1 MNSFC
6 YLITAS
12 EKSDV
17 SLHNA
22 FKICPINPP
31 TFQKAANPVAF
42 SAGTWYNNSNKNPGK
57 IAETSRGENMK
68 HKPLPIG
75 VEDFKR
81 LVDNGYYF
89 IDKTL
94 MIKELLENKET
105 VNLFTR
111 PRRFGKTLN
120 MSMLQRFFE
129 ATEKS
134 NAYLFDGLKIAA
146 YPEYMAYQGQYP
158 VISISLKSMKQ
169 KNFTLAF
176 ETYKYLIKSE
186 YSRHKDFIFSKNILD
201 EEEKARYL
209 SFIQVDATETMY
221 NQAIG
226 FLSNCLKKAYQQN
239 VIILIDEYDVPL
251 ENAYHEG
258 FYDDMTNLIR
268 SCFESALKTN
278 PSLEF
283 AVLTGCLRVSRESI
297 FTGLNN
303 LKTYSITKN
312 KFSQYFGFTQEEMQ
326 EILQTFSLEQYA
338 GTIAKWYDGYRF
350 GLTEIYNPWSVLNCI
365 DSYLQNDMVACE
377 PYWSNT
383 SSNRI
388 VKRLIEESNERTKSM
403 VEELI
408 NGTPIH
414 TQIFEDVTYGTID
427 VNQDYIWS
435 FLLFT
440 GYLKIISCETI
451 GDETYYDMVIP
462 NVEIK
467 SIYKNTIR
475 SWFID
480 HLNRDSRTDILESV
494 IHADAEKLED
504 LLCTWLTNT
513 ISCFDEQENYYH
525 GFVTGL
531 VSGFNGYMV
540 VSNRESGNGR
550 FDLVIK
556 QRSRWHHAAILEF
569 KVVEKYN
576 QMTKACEDALRQIE
590 EKDYEASLRDEQYE
604 NIAKLGICF
613 CQKRCRVK
621 SGGVDHFE
629 Y

>member
-1 MNSFC
+1 
-6 YLITAS
+6 
-12 EKSDV
+12 
-17 SLHNA
+17 
-22 FKICPINPP
+22 
-31 TFQKAANPVAF
+31 
-42 SAGTWYNNSNKNPGK
+42 
-57 IAETSRGENMK
+57 MK

-81 LVDNGYYF
+81 LVDNEYYF

-158 VISISLKSMKQ
+158 VISISLKSMKRASYQEAYFEYVKLLSDEFERHEIILQSDAVSEEDKLEFQ
-169 KNFTLAF
+169 K
-176 ETYKYLIKSE
+176 IKKRIAEPKE
-186 YSRHKDFIFSKNILD
+186 YNSAVKLLSK
-201 EEEKARYL
+201 
-209 SFIQVDATETMY
+209 
-221 NQAIG
+221 
-226 FLSNCLKKAYQQN
+226 CLQKVYQKN

-268 SCFESALKTN
+268 NCFESALKTN

-312 KFSQYFGFTQEEMQ
+312 KFSQYFGFTQEEMK

-440 GYLKIISCETI
+440 GYLKIISCETV

-480 HLNRDSRTDILESV
+480 HINRDRRTDILESV

-550 FDLVIK
+550 FDLVVK

-621 SGGVDHFE
+621 SGGVDHFD

>member
-1 MNSFC
+1 
-6 YLITAS
+6 
-12 EKSDV
+12 
-17 SLHNA
+17 
-22 FKICPINPP
+22 
-31 TFQKAANPVAF
+31 
-42 SAGTWYNNSNKNPGK
+42 
-57 IAETSRGENMK
+57 MK

-81 LVDNGYYF
+81 LVDNEYYF

-134 NAYLFDGLKIAA
+134 NAYLFDSLKIAA
-146 YPEYMAYQGQYP
+146 YPEYMAYQGKYP

-186 YSRHKDFIFSKNILD
+186 YSRHKDFIFSRNVLD

-326 EILQTFSLEQYA
+326 EILQNFSLKQYA
-338 GTIAKWYDGYRF
+338 ETIAKWYDGYRF

-414 TQIFEDVTYGTID
+414 TQIFKDVTYGTID

-440 GYLKIISCETI
+440 GYLKIISCETV

-480 HLNRDSRTDILESV
+480 HINRDSRTDILESV

-513 ISCFDEQENYYH
+513 ISCFDEQENYYL

-550 FDLVIK
+550 FDLVVK

>member
-1 MNSFC
+1 
-6 YLITAS
+6 
-12 EKSDV
+12 
-17 SLHNA
+17 
-22 FKICPINPP
+22 
-31 TFQKAANPVAF
+31 
-42 SAGTWYNNSNKNPGK
+42 
-57 IAETSRGENMK
+57 MK

-89 IDKTL
+89 VDKTL

-146 YPEYMAYQGQYP
+146 YPEYMVYQGQYP
-158 VISISLKSMKQ
+158 VISISLKSMKRASYQEAYFEYVKLLSDEFERHETILQSDAVSEEDKLEFQ
-169 KNFTLAF
+169 K
-176 ETYKYLIKSE
+176 IKRRIAEPKE
-186 YSRHKDFIFSKNILD
+186 YNSAVKLLSK
-201 EEEKARYL
+201 
-209 SFIQVDATETMY
+209 
-221 NQAIG
+221 
-226 FLSNCLKKAYQQN
+226 CLQKVYQKN

-312 KFSQYFGFTQEEMQ
+312 KFSQYFGFTQAEMQ

-338 GTIAKWYDGYRF
+338 RTIAKWYDGYRF

-480 HLNRDSRTDILESV
+480 HVNRDSRTDILESV

-550 FDLVIK
+550 FDLVVK

-576 QMTKACEDALRQIE
+576 QMTKACEDALKQIE

-621 SGGVDHFE
+621 SGGVDHFD

>member
-1 MNSFC
+1 
-6 YLITAS
+6 
-12 EKSDV
+12 
-17 SLHNA
+17 
-22 FKICPINPP
+22 
-31 TFQKAANPVAF
+31 
-42 SAGTWYNNSNKNPGK
+42 
-57 IAETSRGENMK
+57 MK

-158 VISISLKSMKQ
+158 VISISLKSMKRASYQEAYFEYVKLLSDEFERHEIILQSDAVSEEDKLEFQ
-169 KNFTLAF
+169 K
-176 ETYKYLIKSE
+176 IKKRIAEPKE
-186 YSRHKDFIFSKNILD
+186 YNSAVKLLSK
-201 EEEKARYL
+201 
-209 SFIQVDATETMY
+209 
-221 NQAIG
+221 
-226 FLSNCLKKAYQQN
+226 CLQKVYQKN

-312 KFSQYFGFTQEEMQ
+312 KFSQYFGFTQAEMQ
-326 EILQTFSLEQYA
+326 EILQNFSLEQYA

-440 GYLKIISCETI
+440 GYLKIISCETV

-480 HLNRDSRTDILESV
+480 HINRDSRTDILESI

-531 VSGFNGYMV
+531 VSGFSGYMV

-550 FDLVIK
+550 FDLVVK

-613 CQKRCRVK
+613 CRKRCRVK
-621 SGGVDHFE
+621 SGGVDHFD

>member
-1 MNSFC
+1 
-6 YLITAS
+6 
-12 EKSDV
+12 
-17 SLHNA
+17 
-22 FKICPINPP
+22 
-31 TFQKAANPVAF
+31 
-42 SAGTWYNNSNKNPGK
+42 
-57 IAETSRGENMK
+57 MK

-81 LVDNGYYF
+81 LVDNEYYF

-94 MIKELLENKET
+94 MIKELLENKES

-146 YPEYMAYQGQYP
+146 YPEYMAYQGRYP

-169 KNFTLAF
+169 ASYTDAFYMYKNLIAKEYEKHKIILESNQILESEKEIFQNIMEQRADQNVYLNSIRTLSDILA
-176 ETYKYLIKSE
+176 KY
-186 YSRHKDFIFSKNILD
+186 Y
-201 EEEKARYL
+201 EK
-209 SFIQVDATETMY
+209 
-221 NQAIG
+221 
-226 FLSNCLKKAYQQN
+226 N

-251 ENAYHEG
+251 ENAYHED

-312 KFSQYFGFTQEEMQ
+312 KFSQYFGFTQGEMK
-326 EILQTFSLEQYA
+326 EILQAFSLEQYA

-480 HLNRDSRTDILESV
+480 HINRDSRTDILESV

-531 VSGFNGYMV
+531 VSGFSGYMV

-550 FDLVIK
+550 FDLVVK
-556 QRSRWHHAAILEF
+556 QRSRWHYAAILEF
-569 KVVEKYN
+569 KIVEKYN

-621 SGGVDHFE
+621 SGGVDHFN

>member
-1 MNSFC
+1 MPYQS
-6 YLITAS
+6 
-12 EKSDV
+12 
-17 SLHNA
+17 
-22 FKICPINPP
+22 P
-31 TFQKAANPVAF
+31 TFKKAANPVAF
-42 SAGTWYNNSNKNPGK
+42 SARTWYNNNNKDSGK

-89 IDKTL
+89 VDKTL
-94 MIKELLENKET
+94 MIKELLENKGT

-158 VISISLKSMKQ
+158 VISVSLKSMKQ
-169 KNFTLAF
+169 ASYTNAFYMYKN
-176 ETYKYLIKSE
+176 LIAKE
-186 YSRHKDFIFSKNILD
+186 YEKHKIILESNQILD
-201 EEEKARYL
+201 SEKEVFQNIMEQRADQNVYL
-209 SFIQVDATETMY
+209 NSIRT
-221 NQAIG
+221 
-226 FLSNCLKKAYQQN
+226 LSDILAKYYEKN

-312 KFSQYFGFTQEEMQ
+312 KFSQYFGFTQEEMKG
-326 EILQTFSLEQYA
+326 ILQTFSLEQYA

-480 HLNRDSRTDILESV
+480 HINRDSRTDILESV

-550 FDLVIK
+550 FDLVVK

-576 QMTKACEDALRQIE
+576 QMTKACEDALKQIE

>member
-1 MNSFC
+1 M
-6 YLITAS
+6 
-12 EKSDV
+12 
-17 SLHNA
+17 
-22 FKICPINPP
+22 
-31 TFQKAANPVAF
+31 QKQ
-42 SAGTWYNNSNKNPGK
+42 
-57 IAETSRGENMK
+57 AEVRNVK

-89 IDKTL
+89 VDKTL
-94 MIKELLENKET
+94 MIKELLENKES

-129 ATEKS
+129 ATENS

-158 VISISLKSMKQ
+158 VISVSLKSMKQ

-186 YSRHKDFIFSKNILD
+186 YSRHKDFIFSKNVLD

-209 SFIQVDATETMY
+209 SFIHVDATETMY

-338 GTIAKWYDGYRF
+338 ETIAKWYDGYRF

-440 GYLKIISCETI
+440 GYLKIISCETV

-480 HLNRDSRTDILESV
+480 HINRDSRTDILESV

-550 FDLVIK
+550 FDLVVK

>member
-1 MNSFC
+1 
-6 YLITAS
+6 
-12 EKSDV
+12 
-17 SLHNA
+17 
-22 FKICPINPP
+22 
-31 TFQKAANPVAF
+31 
-42 SAGTWYNNSNKNPGK
+42 
-57 IAETSRGENMK
+57 MK

-134 NAYLFDGLKIAA
+134 NAYLFGDLKIAA

-158 VISISLKSMKQ
+158 VISVSLKSMKQ
-169 KNFTLAF
+169 ASYTDAFYMYKN
-176 ETYKYLIKSE
+176 LIAKE
-186 YSRHKDFIFSKNILD
+186 YEKHKIILESNQILD
-201 EEEKARYL
+201 SEKEVFQNIMEQRADQNVYL
-209 SFIQVDATETMY
+209 NSIRT
-221 NQAIG
+221 
-226 FLSNCLKKAYQQN
+226 LSDILAKYYEKN

-326 EILQTFSLEQYA
+326 EILQNFSLEQYA

-440 GYLKIISCETI
+440 GYLKIISCETV

-480 HLNRDSRTDILESV
+480 HINRDSRTDILESV

-550 FDLVIK
+550 FDLVVK

>member
-1 MNSFC
+1 
-6 YLITAS
+6 
-12 EKSDV
+12 
-17 SLHNA
+17 
-22 FKICPINPP
+22 
-31 TFQKAANPVAF
+31 
-42 SAGTWYNNSNKNPGK
+42 
-57 IAETSRGENMK
+57 MK

-81 LVDNGYYF
+81 LVDNEYYF

-158 VISISLKSMKQ
+158 VISISLKSMKRASYQEAYFEYVKLLSDEFERHEIILQSDAVSEEDKLEFQ
-169 KNFTLAF
+169 K
-176 ETYKYLIKSE
+176 IKKRIAEPKE
-186 YSRHKDFIFSKNILD
+186 YNSAVKLLSK
-201 EEEKARYL
+201 
-209 SFIQVDATETMY
+209 
-221 NQAIG
+221 
-226 FLSNCLKKAYQQN
+226 CLQKVYQKN

-268 SCFESALKTN
+268 NCFESALKTN

-312 KFSQYFGFTQEEMQ
+312 KFSQYFGFTQEEMK

-440 GYLKIISCETI
+440 GYLKIISCETV

-480 HLNRDSRTDILESV
+480 HINRDRRTDILESV

-550 FDLVIK
+550 FDLVVK

-621 SGGVDHFE
+621 SGGIDRFE

>member
-1 MNSFC
+1 MPYQS
-6 YLITAS
+6 
-12 EKSDV
+12 
-17 SLHNA
+17 
-22 FKICPINPP
+22 P

-42 SAGTWYNNSNKNPGK
+42 SAGTWYNNNNKNPGK

-89 IDKTL
+89 VDKTL

-158 VISISLKSMKQ
+158 VISVSLKSMKQ
-169 KNFTLAF
+169 ANYTNAFYMYKN
-176 ETYKYLIKSE
+176 LIAKE
-186 YSRHKDFIFSKNILD
+186 YEKHKIILESDKILD
-201 EEEKARYL
+201 SEKEVFQNIMEQRADQNVYL
-209 SFIQVDATETMY
+209 NSIRT
-221 NQAIG
+221 
-226 FLSNCLKKAYQQN
+226 LSDILAKYYEKN

-312 KFSQYFGFTQEEMQ
+312 KFSQYFGFTQEEMK

-480 HLNRDSRTDILESV
+480 HVNRDSRTDILESV

-550 FDLVIK
+550 FDLVVK

-590 EKDYEASLRDEQYE
+590 EKDYEASLQDEQYE

>member
-1 MNSFC
+1 
-6 YLITAS
+6 
-12 EKSDV
+12 
-17 SLHNA
+17 
-22 FKICPINPP
+22 
-31 TFQKAANPVAF
+31 
-42 SAGTWYNNSNKNPGK
+42 
-57 IAETSRGENMK
+57 MK

-75 VEDFKR
+75 IEDFKR
-81 LVDNGYYF
+81 LVDNEYYF

-169 KNFTLAF
+169 ASYTDAFYMYKN
-176 ETYKYLIKSE
+176 LIAKE
-186 YSRHKDFIFSKNILD
+186 YEKHKIILESNQILD
-201 EEEKARYL
+201 SEKEVFQNIMEQRADQNVYL
-209 SFIQVDATETMY
+209 NSIRT
-221 NQAIG
+221 
-226 FLSNCLKKAYQQN
+226 LSDILAKYYEKN

-312 KFSQYFGFTQEEMQ
+312 KFSQYFGFTQAEMQ

-338 GTIAKWYDGYRF
+338 ETIAKWYDGYRF

-440 GYLKIISCETI
+440 GYLKIISCETV

-480 HLNRDSRTDILESV
+480 HINRDSRTDILESV

-550 FDLVIK
+550 FDLVVK

>member
-1 MNSFC
+1 
-6 YLITAS
+6 
-12 EKSDV
+12 
-17 SLHNA
+17 
-22 FKICPINPP
+22 
-31 TFQKAANPVAF
+31 
-42 SAGTWYNNSNKNPGK
+42 
-57 IAETSRGENMK
+57 MK

-158 VISISLKSMKQ
+158 VISVSLKSMKQ
-169 KNFTLAF
+169 ASYTNAFYMYKN
-176 ETYKYLIKSE
+176 LIAKE
-186 YSRHKDFIFSKNILD
+186 YEKHKIILESNQILD
-201 EEEKARYL
+201 SEKEVFQNIMEQRADQNVYL
-209 SFIQVDATETMY
+209 NSIRT
-221 NQAIG
+221 
-226 FLSNCLKKAYQQN
+226 LSDILAKYYEKN

-312 KFSQYFGFTQEEMQ
+312 KFSQYFGFTQAEMQ

-338 GTIAKWYDGYRF
+338 ETIAKWYDGYRF

-440 GYLKIISCETI
+440 GYLKIISCETF

-480 HLNRDSRTDILESV
+480 HINRDSRTDILESV

-550 FDLVIK
+550 FDLVVK

-613 CQKRCRVK
+613 CRKRCRVK
-621 SGGVDHFE
+621 SGGVDHFD

>member
-1 MNSFC
+1 M
-6 YLITAS
+6 T
-12 EKSDV
+12 
-17 SLHNA
+17 
-22 FKICPINPP
+22 
-31 TFQKAANPVAF
+31 
-42 SAGTWYNNSNKNPGK
+42 
-57 IAETSRGENMK
+57 
-68 HKPLPIG
+68 
-75 VEDFKR
+75 
-81 LVDNGYYF
+81 
-89 IDKTL
+89 
-94 MIKELLENKET
+94 
-105 VNLFTR
+105 
-111 PRRFGKTLN
+111 
-120 MSMLQRFFE
+120 
-129 ATEKS
+129 
-134 NAYLFDGLKIAA
+134 
-146 YPEYMAYQGQYP
+146 YQGQYP

-169 KNFTLAF
+169 ACYTDAFYMYKN
-176 ETYKYLIKSE
+176 LIAKE
-186 YSRHKDFIFSKNILD
+186 YEKHKIILESNQILD
-201 EEEKARYL
+201 SEKEVFQNIMEQRADQNVYL
-209 SFIQVDATETMY
+209 NSIRT
-221 NQAIG
+221 
-226 FLSNCLKKAYQQN
+226 LSDILAKYYEKN

-312 KFSQYFGFTQEEMQ
+312 KFSQYFGFTQEEMK
-326 EILQTFSLEQYA
+326 EILQAFSLEQYA

-475 SWFID
+475 
-480 HLNRDSRTDILESV
+480 
-494 IHADAEKLED
+494 
-504 LLCTWLTNT
+504 
-513 ISCFDEQENYYH
+513 
-525 GFVTGL
+525 
-531 VSGFNGYMV
+531 
-540 VSNRESGNGR
+540 
-550 FDLVIK
+550 
-556 QRSRWHHAAILEF
+556 
-569 KVVEKYN
+569 
-576 QMTKACEDALRQIE
+576 
-590 EKDYEASLRDEQYE
+590 
-604 NIAKLGICF
+604 
-613 CQKRCRVK
+613 
-621 SGGVDHFE
+621 
-629 Y
+629 

>member
-1 MNSFC
+1 
-6 YLITAS
+6 
-12 EKSDV
+12 
-17 SLHNA
+17 
-22 FKICPINPP
+22 
-31 TFQKAANPVAF
+31 
-42 SAGTWYNNSNKNPGK
+42 
-57 IAETSRGENMK
+57 MK

-81 LVDNGYYF
+81 LVDNEYYF
-89 IDKTL
+89 VDKTL

-158 VISISLKSMKQ
+158 VISISLKSMKRASYQEAYFEYVKLLSDEFERHEIILQSDLVSEEDKLEFQ
-169 KNFTLAF
+169 K
-176 ETYKYLIKSE
+176 IKKRIAEPKE
-186 YSRHKDFIFSKNILD
+186 YNSAVKLLSK
-201 EEEKARYL
+201 
-209 SFIQVDATETMY
+209 
-221 NQAIG
+221 
-226 FLSNCLKKAYQQN
+226 CLQKVYQKN

-312 KFSQYFGFTQEEMQ
+312 KFSQYFGFTQEEMK
-326 EILQTFSLEQYA
+326 EILQAFSLEQYA

-480 HLNRDSRTDILESV
+480 HINRDSRTDILESV

-550 FDLVIK
+550 FDLVVK

-613 CQKRCRVK
+613 CRKRCRVK
-621 SGGVDHFE
+621 SGGVDHFD

>member
-1 MNSFC
+1 
-6 YLITAS
+6 
-12 EKSDV
+12 
-17 SLHNA
+17 
-22 FKICPINPP
+22 
-31 TFQKAANPVAF
+31 
-42 SAGTWYNNSNKNPGK
+42 
-57 IAETSRGENMK
+57 MK

-81 LVDNGYYF
+81 LVDNEYYF
-89 IDKTL
+89 VDKTL

-158 VISISLKSMKQ
+158 VISISLKSMKRASYQEAYFEYVKLLSDEFERHEIILQSDLVSEEDKLEFQ
-169 KNFTLAF
+169 K
-176 ETYKYLIKSE
+176 IKKRIAEPKE
-186 YSRHKDFIFSKNILD
+186 YNSAVKLLSK
-201 EEEKARYL
+201 
-209 SFIQVDATETMY
+209 
-221 NQAIG
+221 
-226 FLSNCLKKAYQQN
+226 CLQKVYQKN

-312 KFSQYFGFTQEEMQ
+312 KFSQYFGFTQEEMK
-326 EILQTFSLEQYA
+326 EILQAFSLEQYA

-480 HLNRDSRTDILESV
+480 HINRDSRTDILESV

-504 LLCTWLTNT
+504 LLCTWLTTT

-550 FDLVIK
+550 FDLVVK

-576 QMTKACEDALRQIE
+576 QMTKACEDALKQIE

>member
-1 MNSFC
+1 
-6 YLITAS
+6 
-12 EKSDV
+12 
-17 SLHNA
+17 
-22 FKICPINPP
+22 
-31 TFQKAANPVAF
+31 
-42 SAGTWYNNSNKNPGK
+42 
-57 IAETSRGENMK
+57 MK

-89 IDKTL
+89 VDKTL

-134 NAYLFDGLKIAA
+134 NAYLFDGLKISA

-158 VISISLKSMKQ
+158 VISISLKSMKRASYQEAYFEYVKLLSDEFERHEIILQSDAVSEEDKLEFQ
-169 KNFTLAF
+169 K
-176 ETYKYLIKSE
+176 IKRRIAEPKE
-186 YSRHKDFIFSKNILD
+186 YNSAVKLLSK
-201 EEEKARYL
+201 
-209 SFIQVDATETMY
+209 
-221 NQAIG
+221 
-226 FLSNCLKKAYQQN
+226 CLQKVYQKN

-312 KFSQYFGFTQEEMQ
+312 KFSQYFGFTQEEMK

-480 HLNRDSRTDILESV
+480 HVNRDSRTDILESV

-531 VSGFNGYMV
+531 VSGFSGYMV

-550 FDLVIK
+550 FDLVVK

>member
-1 MNSFC
+1 
-6 YLITAS
+6 
-12 EKSDV
+12 
-17 SLHNA
+17 
-22 FKICPINPP
+22 
-31 TFQKAANPVAF
+31 
-42 SAGTWYNNSNKNPGK
+42 
-57 IAETSRGENMK
+57 MK

-158 VISISLKSMKQ
+158 VISVSLKSMKQ

-186 YSRHKDFIFSKNILD
+186 YSRHKDFIFSRNVLD

-268 SCFESALKTN
+268 NCFESALKTN

-312 KFSQYFGFTQEEMQ
+312 KFSQYFGFTQEEMK
-326 EILQTFSLEQYA
+326 EILQNFSLEQYA
-338 GTIAKWYDGYRF
+338 ETIAKWYDGYRF

-440 GYLKIISCETI
+440 GYLKIISCKTV

-480 HLNRDSRTDILESV
+480 HINRDSRTDILESV

-550 FDLVIK
+550 FDLVVK

>member
-1 MNSFC
+1 MPYQS
-6 YLITAS
+6 
-12 EKSDV
+12 
-17 SLHNA
+17 
-22 FKICPINPP
+22 P
-31 TFQKAANPVAF
+31 TFKKAANPVAF
-42 SAGTWYNNSNKNPGK
+42 SAGTWYNNNNKNPGK
-57 IAETSRGENMK
+57 ITETSRGENMK

-89 IDKTL
+89 VDKTL

-169 KNFTLAF
+169 ASYTDAFYMYKN
-176 ETYKYLIKSE
+176 LIAKE
-186 YSRHKDFIFSKNILD
+186 YEKHKIILESNKILD
-201 EEEKARYL
+201 SEKEVFQNIIEPRADQNVFLNSIRTL
-209 SFIQVDATETMY
+209 SDILAKYYE
-221 NQAIG
+221 
-226 FLSNCLKKAYQQN
+226 KN

-312 KFSQYFGFTQEEMQ
+312 KFSQYFGFTQAEMQ

-440 GYLKIISCETI
+440 GYLKIISCETV

-480 HLNRDSRTDILESV
+480 HVNRDSRTDILESV

-531 VSGFNGYMV
+531 VSGFSGYMV

-550 FDLVIK
+550 FDLVVK

>member
-1 MNSFC
+1 
-6 YLITAS
+6 
-12 EKSDV
+12 
-17 SLHNA
+17 
-22 FKICPINPP
+22 
-31 TFQKAANPVAF
+31 
-42 SAGTWYNNSNKNPGK
+42 
-57 IAETSRGENMK
+57 MK

-81 LVDNGYYF
+81 LVDNEYYF
-89 IDKTL
+89 VDKTL

-158 VISISLKSMKQ
+158 VISISLKSMKRASYQEAYFEYVKLLSDEFERHEIILQSDLVSEEDKLEFQ
-169 KNFTLAF
+169 K
-176 ETYKYLIKSE
+176 IKKRIAEPKE
-186 YSRHKDFIFSKNILD
+186 YNSAVKLLSK
-201 EEEKARYL
+201 
-209 SFIQVDATETMY
+209 
-221 NQAIG
+221 
-226 FLSNCLKKAYQQN
+226 CLQKVYQKN

-312 KFSQYFGFTQEEMQ
+312 KFSQYFGFTQEEMK
-326 EILQTFSLEQYA
+326 EILQAFSLEQYA

-480 HLNRDSRTDILESV
+480 HINRDSRTDILESV

-531 VSGFNGYMV
+531 VSGFSGYMV

-550 FDLVIK
+550 FDLVVK

>member
-1 MNSFC
+1 MPYQFS
-6 YLITAS
+6 T
-12 EKSDV
+12 
-17 SLHNA
+17 
-22 FKICPINPP
+22 FK
-31 TFQKAANPVAF
+31 KAANPVAF
-42 SAGTWYNNSNKNPGK
+42 SAGTWYNNNNKNPSK

-81 LVDNGYYF
+81 LVDNEYYF
-89 IDKTL
+89 VDKTL

-134 NAYLFDGLKIAA
+134 NAYLFDSLKIAA

-176 ETYKYLIKSE
+176 DTYKYLIKYE
-186 YSRHKDFIFSKNILD
+186 YSRHKDFIFSKNVLD

-312 KFSQYFGFTQEEMQ
+312 KFSQYFGFTHEEMK

-480 HLNRDSRTDILESV
+480 HINRDSRTDILESV

-550 FDLVIK
+550 FDLVVK

-576 QMTKACEDALRQIE
+576 QMTKACEDALKQIE

>member
-1 MNSFC
+1 
-6 YLITAS
+6 
-12 EKSDV
+12 
-17 SLHNA
+17 
-22 FKICPINPP
+22 
-31 TFQKAANPVAF
+31 
-42 SAGTWYNNSNKNPGK
+42 
-57 IAETSRGENMK
+57 MK

-89 IDKTL
+89 VDKTL

-158 VISISLKSMKQ
+158 VISVSLKSMKQ

-186 YSRHKDFIFSKNILD
+186 YSRHKDFIFSRNVLD

-312 KFSQYFGFTQEEMQ
+312 KFSQYFGFTQEEMK

-440 GYLKIISCETI
+440 GYLKIISCKTV

-467 SIYKNTIR
+467 SIYMNTIR

-480 HLNRDSRTDILESV
+480 HINRDSRTDILESV

-531 VSGFNGYMV
+531 VSGFSGYMV
-540 VSNRESGNGR
+540 VSNRESDNGR
-550 FDLVIK
+550 FDLVVK

>member
-1 MNSFC
+1 
-6 YLITAS
+6 
-12 EKSDV
+12 
-17 SLHNA
+17 
-22 FKICPINPP
+22 
-31 TFQKAANPVAF
+31 
-42 SAGTWYNNSNKNPGK
+42 
-57 IAETSRGENMK
+57 MK

-81 LVDNGYYF
+81 LVDNEYYF
-89 IDKTL
+89 VDKTL

-129 ATEKS
+129 ATAKS

-158 VISISLKSMKQ
+158 VISVSLKSMKQ
-169 KNFTLAF
+169 ASYTDAFYMYKNLIAKEYEKHKIILESNKILQSEKEIFRNIMEQRADQNVYLNSIRTLSDIL
-176 ETYKYLIKSE
+176 EKY
-186 YSRHKDFIFSKNILD
+186 Y
-201 EEEKARYL
+201 EK
-209 SFIQVDATETMY
+209 
-221 NQAIG
+221 
-226 FLSNCLKKAYQQN
+226 N

-312 KFSQYFGFTQEEMQ
+312 KFSQYFGFTQEEMK

-480 HLNRDSRTDILESV
+480 HINRDSRTDILESV

-550 FDLVIK
+550 FDLVVK

-576 QMTKACEDALRQIE
+576 QMTKACEDALKQIE

>member
-1 MNSFC
+1 
-6 YLITAS
+6 
-12 EKSDV
+12 
-17 SLHNA
+17 
-22 FKICPINPP
+22 
-31 TFQKAANPVAF
+31 
-42 SAGTWYNNSNKNPGK
+42 
-57 IAETSRGENMK
+57 MK

-89 IDKTL
+89 VDKTL

-158 VISISLKSMKQ
+158 VISISLKSMKRASYQEAYFEYVKLLSDEFERHEIILQSDAVSEEDKLEFQ
-169 KNFTLAF
+169 K
-176 ETYKYLIKSE
+176 IKRRIAEPKE
-186 YSRHKDFIFSKNILD
+186 YNSAVKLLSK
-201 EEEKARYL
+201 
-209 SFIQVDATETMY
+209 
-221 NQAIG
+221 
-226 FLSNCLKKAYQQN
+226 CLQKVYQKN

-312 KFSQYFGFTQEEMQ
+312 KFSQYFGFTQEEMKG
-326 EILQTFSLEQYA
+326 ILQTFSLEQYA

-480 HLNRDSRTDILESV
+480 HINRDSRTDILESV

-531 VSGFNGYMV
+531 VSGFSGYMV

-550 FDLVIK
+550 FDLVVK

-576 QMTKACEDALRQIE
+576 QMTKACEDALKQIE

-621 SGGVDHFE
+621 SGGVDHFD

>member
-1 MNSFC
+1 
-6 YLITAS
+6 
-12 EKSDV
+12 
-17 SLHNA
+17 
-22 FKICPINPP
+22 
-31 TFQKAANPVAF
+31 
-42 SAGTWYNNSNKNPGK
+42 
-57 IAETSRGENMK
+57 MK

-89 IDKTL
+89 VDKTL

-158 VISISLKSMKQ
+158 VISISLKSMKRASYQEAYFEYVKLLSDEFERHEIILQSDAVSEEDKLEFQ
-169 KNFTLAF
+169 K
-176 ETYKYLIKSE
+176 IKKRIAEPKE
-186 YSRHKDFIFSKNILD
+186 YNSAVKLLSK
-201 EEEKARYL
+201 
-209 SFIQVDATETMY
+209 
-221 NQAIG
+221 
-226 FLSNCLKKAYQQN
+226 CLQKVYQKN

-312 KFSQYFGFTQEEMQ
+312 KFSQYFGFTQEEMK
-326 EILQTFSLEQYA
+326 EILQAFSLEQYA
-338 GTIAKWYDGYRF
+338 GTIANWYDGYRF

-403 VEELI
+403 VEKLI

-480 HLNRDSRTDILESV
+480 HINRDSRTDILESV

-621 SGGVDHFE
+621 SGGVDHFD

>member
-1 MNSFC
+1 
-6 YLITAS
+6 
-12 EKSDV
+12 
-17 SLHNA
+17 
-22 FKICPINPP
+22 
-31 TFQKAANPVAF
+31 
-42 SAGTWYNNSNKNPGK
+42 
-57 IAETSRGENMK
+57 MK

-89 IDKTL
+89 VDKTL

-146 YPEYMAYQGQYP
+146 YPEYMAYQGKYP
-158 VISISLKSMKQ
+158 VISVSLKSMKQ
-169 KNFTLAF
+169 ASYTDAFYMYKN
-176 ETYKYLIKSE
+176 LIAKE
-186 YSRHKDFIFSKNILD
+186 YEKHKIILESNQILD
-201 EEEKARYL
+201 SEKEVFQNIMEQRADQNVYL
-209 SFIQVDATETMY
+209 NSIRT
-221 NQAIG
+221 
-226 FLSNCLKKAYQQN
+226 LSDILAKYYEKN

-312 KFSQYFGFTQEEMQ
+312 KFSQYFGFTQAEMQ
-326 EILQTFSLEQYA
+326 EILQNFSLEQYA

-440 GYLKIISCETI
+440 GYLKIISCETF

-480 HLNRDSRTDILESV
+480 HINRDS
-494 IHADAEKLED
+494 
-504 LLCTWLTNT
+504 
-513 ISCFDEQENYYH
+513 
-525 GFVTGL
+525 
-531 VSGFNGYMV
+531 
-540 VSNRESGNGR
+540 
-550 FDLVIK
+550 
-556 QRSRWHHAAILEF
+556 
-569 KVVEKYN
+569 
-576 QMTKACEDALRQIE
+576 
-590 EKDYEASLRDEQYE
+590 
-604 NIAKLGICF
+604 
-613 CQKRCRVK
+613 
-621 SGGVDHFE
+621 
-629 Y
+629 

>member
-1 MNSFC
+1 
-6 YLITAS
+6 
-12 EKSDV
+12 
-17 SLHNA
+17 
-22 FKICPINPP
+22 
-31 TFQKAANPVAF
+31 
-42 SAGTWYNNSNKNPGK
+42 
-57 IAETSRGENMK
+57 MK

-81 LVDNGYYF
+81 LVDNEYYF
-89 IDKTL
+89 VDKTL

-111 PRRFGKTLN
+111 SRRFGKTLN

-158 VISISLKSMKQ
+158 VISISLKSMKRASYQEAYFEYVKLLSDEFERHEIILQSDLVSEEDKLEFQ
-169 KNFTLAF
+169 K
-176 ETYKYLIKSE
+176 IKKRIAEPKE
-186 YSRHKDFIFSKNILD
+186 YNSAVKLLSK
-201 EEEKARYL
+201 
-209 SFIQVDATETMY
+209 
-221 NQAIG
+221 
-226 FLSNCLKKAYQQN
+226 CLQKVYQKN

-312 KFSQYFGFTQEEMQ
+312 KFSQYFGFTQEEMKG
-326 EILQTFSLEQYA
+326 ILQTFSLEQYA

-388 VKRLIEESNERTKSM
+388 VKRLIEEANERTKST

-440 GYLKIISCETI
+440 GYLKIISCETV

-480 HLNRDSRTDILESV
+480 HINRDSRTDILESI

-550 FDLVIK
+550 FDLVVK

-613 CQKRCRVK
+613 CRKRCRVK
-621 SGGVDHFE
+621 SGGVDHFD

>member
-1 MNSFC
+1 
-6 YLITAS
+6 
-12 EKSDV
+12 
-17 SLHNA
+17 
-22 FKICPINPP
+22 
-31 TFQKAANPVAF
+31 
-42 SAGTWYNNSNKNPGK
+42 
-57 IAETSRGENMK
+57 MK

-89 IDKTL
+89 VDKTL

-169 KNFTLAF
+169 ASYTNAFYMYKN
-176 ETYKYLIKSE
+176 LIAKE
-186 YSRHKDFIFSKNILD
+186 YEKHKIILESNQILD
-201 EEEKARYL
+201 SEKEVFQNIMEQRADQNVYL
-209 SFIQVDATETMY
+209 NSIRT
-221 NQAIG
+221 
-226 FLSNCLKKAYQQN
+226 LSDILAKYYEKN

-312 KFSQYFGFTQEEMQ
+312 KFSQYFGFTQAEMQ
-326 EILQTFSLEQYA
+326 EILQNFSLEQYA

-435 FLLFT
+435 FLLIT
-440 GYLKIISCETI
+440 GYLKIISCETF

-480 HLNRDSRTDILESV
+480 HINRDSRTDILESV

-531 VSGFNGYMV
+531 VSGFSGYMV
-540 VSNRESGNGR
+540 VSTRESGNGR
-550 FDLVIK
+550 FDLVVK

-576 QMTKACEDALRQIE
+576 QMTKACEDALKQIE

>member
-1 MNSFC
+1 
-6 YLITAS
+6 
-12 EKSDV
+12 
-17 SLHNA
+17 
-22 FKICPINPP
+22 
-31 TFQKAANPVAF
+31 
-42 SAGTWYNNSNKNPGK
+42 
-57 IAETSRGENMK
+57 MK

-89 IDKTL
+89 VDKTL
-94 MIKELLENKET
+94 MIKELLENKES

-129 ATEKS
+129 ATENS

-158 VISISLKSMKQ
+158 VISVSLKSMKQ
-169 KNFTLAF
+169 ASYTDAFYIYKNLIAKEYEKHKIILESNQILESEKEIFQNIMEQRADQNVYLNSIRTLSDILA
-176 ETYKYLIKSE
+176 KY
-186 YSRHKDFIFSKNILD
+186 Y
-201 EEEKARYL
+201 EK
-209 SFIQVDATETMY
+209 
-221 NQAIG
+221 
-226 FLSNCLKKAYQQN
+226 N

-312 KFSQYFGFTQEEMQ
+312 KFSQYFGFTREEMK

-480 HLNRDSRTDILESV
+480 HINRDSRTDILESV

-540 VSNRESGNGR
+540 IFNRESGNGR
-550 FDLVIK
+550 FDLVVK

-590 EKDYEASLRDEQYE
+590 EKDYEAGLRDEQYE

>member
-1 MNSFC
+1 MPYQS
-6 YLITAS
+6 
-12 EKSDV
+12 
-17 SLHNA
+17 
-22 FKICPINPP
+22 P
-31 TFQKAANPVAF
+31 TFKKAANPVAF
-42 SAGTWYNNSNKNPGK
+42 SAGTWYNNNNKDSGK

-158 VISISLKSMKQ
+158 VISVSLKSMKQ

-186 YSRHKDFIFSKNILD
+186 YSRHKDFIFSRNVLD

-312 KFSQYFGFTQEEMQ
+312 KFSQYFGFTQEEMK
-326 EILQTFSLEQYA
+326 EILQNFSLEQYA
-338 GTIAKWYDGYRF
+338 ETIAKWYDGYRF

-414 TQIFEDVTYGTID
+414 TRIFEDVTYGTID

-451 GDETYYDMVIP
+451 GDEIYYDMVIP

-480 HLNRDSRTDILESV
+480 HINRDSRTDILESV

-550 FDLVIK
+550 FDLVVK

-621 SGGVDHFE
+621 SGGVDHFD

>member
-1 MNSFC
+1 
-6 YLITAS
+6 
-12 EKSDV
+12 
-17 SLHNA
+17 
-22 FKICPINPP
+22 
-31 TFQKAANPVAF
+31 
-42 SAGTWYNNSNKNPGK
+42 
-57 IAETSRGENMK
+57 MK

-75 VEDFKR
+75 VEDFRR

-89 IDKTL
+89 VDKTL

-146 YPEYMAYQGQYP
+146 YPEYMAYQGKYP
-158 VISISLKSMKQ
+158 VISVSLKSMKQ

-186 YSRHKDFIFSKNILD
+186 YSRHKDFIFSRNVLD

-326 EILQTFSLEQYA
+326 EILQNFSLEQYA
-338 GTIAKWYDGYRF
+338 ETIAKWYDGYQF

-440 GYLKIISCETI
+440 GYLKIISCETV

-480 HLNRDSRTDILESV
+480 HINRDSRTDILESV

-531 VSGFNGYMV
+531 VSGFSGYMV

-550 FDLVIK
+550 FDLVVK

-590 EKDYEASLRDEQYE
+590 EKDYEVSLRDEQYE

>member
-1 MNSFC
+1 
-6 YLITAS
+6 
-12 EKSDV
+12 
-17 SLHNA
+17 
-22 FKICPINPP
+22 
-31 TFQKAANPVAF
+31 
-42 SAGTWYNNSNKNPGK
+42 
-57 IAETSRGENMK
+57 MK

-81 LVDNGYYF
+81 LVDNEYYF

-158 VISISLKSMKQ
+158 VISVSLKSMKRASYQEAYFEYVKLLSDEFERHEIILQSDAVSEEDKLEFQ
-169 KNFTLAF
+169 K
-176 ETYKYLIKSE
+176 IKKRIAEPKE
-186 YSRHKDFIFSKNILD
+186 YNSAVKLLSK
-201 EEEKARYL
+201 
-209 SFIQVDATETMY
+209 
-221 NQAIG
+221 
-226 FLSNCLKKAYQQN
+226 CLQKVYQKN

-312 KFSQYFGFTQEEMQ
+312 KFSQYFGFTQTEMQ
-326 EILQTFSLEQYA
+326 EILQNFSLEQYA

-414 TQIFEDVTYGTID
+414 TQIFEVVTYGTID

-440 GYLKIISCETI
+440 GYLKIISCETV

-480 HLNRDSRTDILESV
+480 HINRDSRTDILESV

-550 FDLVIK
+550 FDLVVK

-576 QMTKACEDALRQIE
+576 QMTKACEDALKQIE

-621 SGGVDHFE
+621 SGGVDHFD